1 MENIEKIKFKTPVGR
16 RKKSLLDVIYG
27 KEFVDELRKQM
38 IQTKQYA
45 QMMNICENCQYF
57 YRTCTGCTLLEF

>member
-1 MENIEKIKFKTPVGR
+1 MDNIEKMKFKTPTGR
-16 RKKSLLDVIYG
+16 RKKSLLDAIYG

-45 QMMNICENCQYF
+45 QMISTCENY
-57 YRTCTGCTLLEF
+57 